1 MTPSRLY
8 SAPAARSARTSATR
22 PLLLALATLGLAAAA
37 LPASA
42 ATTWWTA
49 QPHMTIGTATINVH
63 TKGALGNGVH
73 NDTAAIQA
81 AIDALPTSGGTVF
94 VPAGRYMID
103 ATKSLRMRSHTR
115 LLMDPN
121 AELDVIP
128 NNQGRYYAIKVWNV
142 SNVRIVGGRM
152 VGDRTKHKGTGG
164 EWGYGINIEGSTNVI
179 VKSVKLSNFWGDG
192 IWVGATGWG
201 RSVRPSDYVT
211 INGVVSSNNRRQ
223 GMSIGPSKHVYI
235 VNSTFRDT
243 NGTLPQA
250 GIDIEPQDQGPTS
263 TVRIENCLMTG
274 NKGNGIE
281 MHAHISGIDVVNNN
295 LTANAGFGLLAI
307 SAPNLNIVGN
317 HATRNGLSGI
327 GVSGT
332 SHDVTI
338 TNNILQYNSTHYM
351 SPTRAGGGTQRD
363 LQVGS
368 KTYRIT
374 VQNNKLS

>member
-1 MTPSRLY
+1 MTLSRLH
-8 SAPAARSARTSATR
+8 SAPAARTVRTSATR
-22 PLLLALATLGLAAAA
+22 PLLLALAAFGLAAAA

-42 ATTWWTA
+42 ATAWWTA
-49 QPHMTIGTATINVH
+49 QPHMNIGSATINVR

-81 AIDALPTSGGTVF
+81 AIDALPATGGTVV

-128 NNQGRYYAIKVWNV
+128 NGERRYYAIKVWNV

-152 VGDRTKHKGTGG
+152 VGDRAKHKGTGG
-164 EWGYGINIEGSTNVI
+164 EWGYGINIQGSSDVI
-179 VKSVKLSNFWGDG
+179 VKGVNLSNFWGDG

-201 RSVRPSDYVT
+201 RSVRPSDGVT
-211 INGVVSSNNRRQ
+211 INGVVSANNRRQ
-223 GMSIGPSKHVYI
+223 GMSIGPARHVYI

-250 GIDIEPQDQGPTS
+250 GIDIEPQDQGATS

-281 MHAHISGIDVVNNN
+281 MHAHISGIDVVNTTM
-295 LTANAGFGLLAI
+295 TANAGFGVLAI
-307 SAPNLNIVGN
+307 SAPSLNFIGN
-317 HATRNGLSGI
+317 HVTRNGLSGI

-332 SHDVTI
+332 THDVSI
-338 TNNILQYNSTHYM
+338 RNNILQYNSTHYM
-351 SPTRAGGGTQRD
+351 SPTRKGGGTQRD
-363 LQVGS
+363 LQIGA

-374 VQNNKLS
+374 VQNNTLS